1 MKECE
6 TIAIRMMQQDKTLIH
21 SNVKPEQIVNDLN
34 PTKYREAGEET
45 HCASNQA
52 QCCFG
57 CHLASS

>member
-1 MKECE
+1 M
-6 TIAIRMMQQDKTLIH
+6 RQDKTLIH

-52 QCCFG
+52 QSCFG